1 MERLAELIQDHPDTD
16 NAIGAPGRDWMTYG
30 DLKTLTLTVRQ
41 TLRAAGIGAQDRVAI
56 VLPNGPEMAAGP
68 KHPRPRHAGRN
79 AAAHRR
85 VRPHGATS

>member
-1 MERLAELIQDHPDTD
+1 MERLAELIQGHPDTD

-56 VLPNGPEMAAGP
+56 AVSYTHLTLPTN
-68 KHPRPRHAGRN
+68 
-79 AAAHRR
+79 
-85 VRPHGATS
+85 

>member
-41 TLRAAGIGAQDRVAI
+41 TLRAAGIGA
-56 VLPNGPEMAAGP
+56 
-68 KHPRPRHAGRN
+68 
-79 AAAHRR
+79 
-85 VRPHGATS
+85 